1 MKERLLSRI
10 ISHVFQRVTHKF
22 GGNEASGEGSI
33 LEISV
38 NDLRKNR
45 KPRIGRENPYN
56 SSRAFDV
63 ADDIKQRSG
72 SEEQSKATA
81 LALEEHHR
89 EVVGDTPPH
98 LDTMPGVVVFDGA
111 RPRNE
116 EELNDALENNK
127 ELKQL
132 VGSLQEKGKNVWAQ
146 ANAHKG
152 VVLTVAAVAASV
164 VGTGIYLHHKK
175 EENKIGKASSLIFK
189 KKK

>member
-1 MKERLLSRI
+1 MKERLSNRI
-10 ISHVFQRVTHKF
+10 INHVFQRVTHKF
-22 GGNEASGEGSI
+22 GGNEASGKGSI
-33 LEISV
+33 LGVSIQ
-38 NDLRKNR
+38 DLIKERKQ
-45 KPRIGRENPYN
+45 KITREDPYN

-63 ADDIKQRSG
+63 ADDIKQRSE

-81 LALEEHHR
+81 LALQEHHM
-89 EVVGDTPPH
+89 EVVGDTPPY
-98 LDTMPGVVVFDGA
+98 LDTIPGVVVFDGV

-116 EELNDALENNK
+116 KELNDALENNK

-132 VGSLQEKGKNVWAQ
+132 VGNFQEKGKNVWAQ

-152 VVLTVAAVAASV
+152 VVLTVAAIAASV

-175 EENKIGKASSLIFK
+175 EENKTKATSLIFK